1 MFKFCIF
8 CSFILINNIAN
19 AEILHSYNEF
29 ANVKLIYSYFEKGTN
44 ENSPKEIV
52 FKKQI
57 SSTPIY
63 TLFISK
69 RYDPARRY
77 IALEDVKLKLNN
89 DINKVYSINSRISET
104 AVGSTYSLDLTPLIK
119 HLSIAD
125 SIVFQIPSYT
135 KEKEQIRYTYYELDK
150 TILDEWKQVIA
161 ME

>member
-1 MFKFCIF
+1 MFKLCIF
-8 CSFILINNIAN
+8 CSLILINNIAN

-29 ANVKLIYSYFEKGTN
+29 ANVKLIYSYFEKGSN

-52 FKKQI
+52 FKKQL
-57 SSTPIY
+57 SSIPIY

-69 RYDPARRY
+69 RYAPARRY

-119 HLSIAD
+119 YLSIAD

-150 TILDEWKQVIA
+150 NILDEWKQVIA